1 MHHIFDHRSAKQAS
15 MCACRADHQVAPMLE
30 QPVGM
35 ALYEYRNGQIGP
47 LSVQLGE
54 RLVCFVVCCLPGV
67 VARGRFIAEAEWELQ
82 RGKDAVP
89 CV

>member
-1 MHHIFDHRSAKQAS
+1 
-15 MCACRADHQVAPMLE
+15 MLE

-54 RLVCFVVCCLPGV
+54 RLGLLAASLGGDLHCVEFAKGECNEVEMLCPGCVVCLTSTCDGFTCSKP
-67 VARGRFIAEAEWELQ
+67 
-82 RGKDAVP
+82 AVIST
-89 CV
+89 CTLGQCA